1 MMKLKSPCLPGVL
14 RGAWAV
20 YGVNAVDDSQKLTAS
35 SVLVENADINQGYS
49 SPDIN
54 ITKCKETI
62 TWVDVGKESDFVFG
76 ILIWIIVI
84 TVHTSVERNVNGI
97 SYLENDTG
105 LICWKWFIFNGGLL
119 LAIIS
124 GFQ

>member
-35 SVLVENADINQGYS
+35 AVLVENANIHQWSS

-62 TWVDVGKESDFVFG
+62 TWIDVGKKSDFVFG
-76 ILIWIIVI
+76 ILISIIVI

-97 SYLENDTG
+97 SYWENDKG
-105 LICWKWFIFNGGLL
+105 LIYWKWFIFNGGLS